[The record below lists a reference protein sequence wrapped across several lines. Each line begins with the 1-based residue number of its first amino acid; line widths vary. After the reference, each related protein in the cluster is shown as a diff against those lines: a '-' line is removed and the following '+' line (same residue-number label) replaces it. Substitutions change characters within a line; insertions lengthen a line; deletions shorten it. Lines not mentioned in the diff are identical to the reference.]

1 MSTGTAARVA
11 DIYARTLLDL
21 AVEFGA
27 LDTVAADLDA
37 VASLLTQVPDF
48 QAFLGSPY
56 FAEQTRQD
64 LVRQVLAGKLHR
76 LTLNFLLVMI
86 EHDRGALLPRIIE
99 RFQRLYREHQGY
111 RTVHVTVARTISAEQ
126 MEKLAHELAEALKTK
141 VDLDVHVDPSILGGI
156 IIRYDE
162 EMLDNSVRG
171 RLARTVHQL
180 TNPEKRQKA
189 GL

>member
-11 DIYARTLLDL
+11 DIYARSLLDL
-21 AVEFGA
+21 AIQSGE
-27 LDTVAADLDA
+27 LETVAADLDA
-37 VASLLTQVPDF
+37 VSNLLTQVRDF

-86 EHDRGALLPRIIE
+86 EHNRGALLPRIID
-99 RFQRLYREHQGY
+99 RFQQLYREHQGY
-111 RTVHVTVARTISAEQ
+111 RTVQVTVARTIGKEQ
-126 MEKLAHELAEALKTK
+126 MEKLARELAEALNAK
-141 VDLDVHVDPSILGGI
+141 VDLDVHVDSSVLGGI

-162 EMLDNSVRG
+162 KMLDNSVRG
-171 RLARTVHQL
+171 RLARTVNEL
-180 TNPEKRQKA
+180 TNPQKRQKA

>member
-11 DIYARTLLDL
+11 DIYARSLLDL
-21 AVEFGA
+21 ALQSEVLE
-27 LDTVAADLDA
+27 TVAADLDA
-37 VASLLTQVPDF
+37 VSNLLTQVRDF

-64 LVRQVLAGKLHR
+64 LVRQVFAGKLHR

-86 EHDRGALLPRIIE
+86 EHNRGALLPRIID
-99 RFQRLYREHQGY
+99 RFQQLYREHQGY
-111 RTVHVTVARTISAEQ
+111 RTVHVTVARTIGKEQ
-126 MEKLAHELAEALKTK
+126 MEKLARELAEALNAK
-141 VDLDVHVDPSILGGI
+141 VDLDVHVDSSVLGGI

-171 RLARTVHQL
+171 RLARTVNEL
-180 TNPEKRQKA
+180 TNPQKRQKV